1 MALSRLARIL
11 KDSLGSPTPEETQQ
25 QKEHA
30 IRLAT
35 IAALLEIAYADHSL
49 SMREER
55 HLVEYARD
63 AFGLTEEET
72 RQLIETAEEMR
83 SETID
88 HWSVT
93 NLLRKNCTLEERISV
108 VKTMWRI
115 VYEDGDLH
123 QYEGYL
129 VRKLADLMGLEH
141 HIMIQ
146 AKLEVQKELG
156 RTP

>member
-1 MALSRLARIL
+1 MGLTRLARII
-11 KDSLGSPTPEETQQ
+11 KNSIAAPAPQETPE

-49 SMREER
+49 SLSEER
-55 HLVEYARD
+55 HLLDHARQ

-72 RQLIETAEEMR
+72 RELIEAAEEMR
-83 SETID
+83 AQTID

-93 NLLRKNCTLEERISV
+93 NLLRRNCTLEERITI

-141 HIMIQ
+141 HVMIQ
-146 AKLEVQKELG
+146 AKLEVQKEFG
-156 RTP
+156 R